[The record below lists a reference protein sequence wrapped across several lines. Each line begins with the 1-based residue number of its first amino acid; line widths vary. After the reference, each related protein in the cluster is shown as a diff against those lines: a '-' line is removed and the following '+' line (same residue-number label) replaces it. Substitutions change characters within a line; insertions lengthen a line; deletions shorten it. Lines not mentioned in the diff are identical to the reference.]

1 MEKKPVSFWI
11 YLAIAFIG
19 VLLLST
25 FASLPLYTLDAEQVE
40 LISGTEY
47 GTRLVVLS
55 QQRISLG
62 AMGVYLAACLLDLPF
77 GLLATLLGALVSGL
91 IQGSYH
97 YLIPMLLSF
106 GGVFLLAKLAGL
118 HKAMDWKSSL
128 LVVLLCAGWT
138 VLVYFLYDILA
149 LGLGYHLA
157 CIGFV
162 SHMGE
167 GLLCAGAG
175 LLMLRIKQTRMI
187 EKGEVSMPVM
197 DLSAS
202 ETAVSKAEEVAQQ
215 KETTAASNE
224 SRETT
229 TCN

>member
-11 YLAIAFIG
+11 YLGIVFVAI
-19 VLLLST
+19 LLLT
-25 FASLPLYTLDAEQVE
+25 TLASLPLYTLDDSEAE

-47 GTRLVVLS
+47 MNRLSTLS

-62 AMGVYLAACLLDLPF
+62 AVGVYLAACLLDIPF
-77 GLLATLLGALVSGL
+77 GLLATLLGALIGGL
-91 IQGSYH
+91 ILGSYH

-106 GGVFLLAKLAGL
+106 GGIFLLAKLAGL

-138 VLVYFLYDILA
+138 VLVYFLYDLLA

-167 GLLCAGAG
+167 GLLCAGLG
-175 LLMLRIKQTRMI
+175 LIMLRIKQTRMV
-187 EKGEVSMPVM
+187 EKGEVSMPIIDFSSQESVA
-197 DLSAS
+197 DETKDTTQKKDAPEAS
-202 ETAVSKAEEVAQQ
+202 SSFTEKPL
-215 KETTAASNE
+215 
-224 SRETT
+224 
-229 TCN
+229 